1 MTAKTVFLSLLL
13 ALTAVPGKAQKH
25 DSLAVA
31 ALRAELEQMR
41 ETDQGHRAQV
51 DSLTQIHGSDSE
63 EVRLLWKKQTAID
76 EKNIARLQEIIAEY
90 GWPGKSLVGRK
101 AASAAFLVLQH
112 ADYDYQKQYLPL
124 VREAFHSGELDG
136 QYLALLEDR
145 VLMRE
150 GKKQLYGTQLTRNQ
164 ETDQLELYPIEDEIN
179 VDQRREEMGLMPLVD
194 YLNLLGLEY
203 KAPRQ

>member
-1 MTAKTVFLSLLL
+1 MTAKTVFLSVLLV
-13 ALTAVPGKAQKH
+13 LTAVPGKAQNH
-25 DSLAVA
+25 DTLAVA
-31 ALRAELEQMR
+31 ALRAELEQMH

-63 EVRLLWKKQTAID
+63 EVRMLWEKQTAID

-112 ADYDYQKQYLPL
+112 AGYDYQKQYLPL
-124 VREAFHSGELDG
+124 VRGAFLDGELDG

-150 GKKQLYGTQLTRNQ
+150 GKKQIYGTQLTRNQ

-179 VDQRREEMGLMPLVD
+179 VDQRREEMGMIPLVE
-194 YLNLLGLEY
+194 YLNFFGLEY
-203 KAPRQ
+203 KPLKQ